1 MKIYRDVPVPKRPV
15 GRPKGTKGIPRSKSN
30 SKAQPQKKYIKIK
43 RFVTE
48 YLVDLNGQKAYQR
61 CGWDLDNDQAASL
74 NAGKLLNRAD
84 VIQLIA
90 EAEAERA
97 KRVEIT
103 QEMVLKELALLTFTN
118 LKDVATWDG
127 NSFILKPFDQLTRDQ
142 AAIISNIAL
151 KRTPIGDFD
160 IKFATPSASDKR
172 TALVD
177 LGKHLGMFWEGNQPV
192 DPLEI
197 AKKVRQAAKEI
208 KERTMPE

>member
-1 MKIYRDVPVPKRPV
+1 MKIFRDVPLQKKPV
-15 GRPKGTKGIPRSKSN
+15 GRPKGTTGIPRKKSN
-30 SKAQPQKKYIKIK
+30 SKATPQKKYIKIK

-61 CGWDLDNDQAASL
+61 CGWDKDNDQAASV
-74 NAGKLLNRAD
+74 NAGKLLNRID

-103 QEMVLKELALLTFTN
+103 QEMVLKELSLLAFAN

-127 NSFILKPFDQLTRDQ
+127 QSFILKPFDQLTRDQ
-142 AAIISNIAL
+142 AAIISNISL

-160 IKFATPSASDKR
+160 VKFGTPSAADKR

-177 LGKHLGMFWEGNQPV
+177 LGKHLGMFWEGTQPV

-197 AKKVRQAAKEI
+197 AKKVKQAAKEMQ
-208 KERTMPE
+208 ERTMPE